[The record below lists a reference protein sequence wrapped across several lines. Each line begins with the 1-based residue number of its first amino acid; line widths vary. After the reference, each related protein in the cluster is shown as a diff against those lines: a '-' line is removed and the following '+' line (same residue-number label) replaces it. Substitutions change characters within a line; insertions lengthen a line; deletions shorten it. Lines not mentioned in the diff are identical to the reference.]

1 MGGGGDDEGD
11 TDGDGEGDDE
21 GNDVTASK
29 WEEWC
34 MGHSSRN
41 LDEKLLVSSHV

>member
-34 MGHSSRN
+34 IGHNSGN
-41 LDEKLLVSSHV
+41 LD